1 MEDRETKRQG
11 EAEDQGPDTQRGSQL
26 DVLSPKNENF
36 TGFLHTTM
44 SMENTV
50 VVTGDVRY

>member
-11 EAEDQGPDTQRGSQL
+11 EAEDRGPDTQRGSQL